1 MTRIHAES
9 DRQSVRAEGFFASQT
24 LLRMT
29 PVRHAEDAHFEKRTG
44 RNGCPIKKGGLKAA
58 FTGRDYLAAVR
69 HD

>member
-1 MTRIHAES
+1 
-9 DRQSVRAEGFFASQT
+9 
-24 LLRMT
+24 MT